1 MLVSK
6 EIDMTVKKKSNPRVP
21 FSGEIDLENL
31 EWILAVMNKEQRN
44 GKSDALRLIL
54 RRDKER
60 ESK

>member
-1 MLVSK
+1 
-6 EIDMTVKKKSNPRVP
+6 MTVKKKSNPRVP

>member
-1 MLVSK
+1 
-6 EIDMTVKKKSNPRVP
+6 MTVKKKANPRVP